1 MTMRTDPHLAVARH
15 VFSAMGTSVAL
26 VTPAGVPKW
35 DVRQAILLV
44 ERAFAEQEQRFSRFR
59 PDSEL
64 SEVNGAGPGSLR
76 LSRPFAALMRC
87 ALQAAAE
94 TDGLFD
100 PTVLPAMVA
109 AGYDRSFEDI
119 IVRAREVLR
128 PDAPTGR
135 WREISLAGDRL
146 TMPEGIGLVSA
157 GSPRGGPWI
166 EQRSSSKGSCRGRS
180 LTLAATCALWV
191 TRRPNGLQI
200 GVEHPFDPHV
210 EVLRLA
216 LIEGALATSS
226 TARRSW
232 GPNLHHLIDPR
243 TGRPAVTDVVQATA
257 WARTC
262 AEAEVRAKVA
272 LLRGV
277 AALDETAATLVL
289 EDGTV
294 MTSMGAGAEGSAR
307 SDRR

>member
-1 MTMRTDPHLAVARH
+1 MTMRTDLHLAVARH

-64 SEVNGAGPGSLR
+64 SEVNGAGPGRLR

-146 TMPEGIGLVSA
+146 TMPEGIGLDLGGIAKGWTVDRAAELVKGLVPWAIVDA
-157 GSPRGGPWI
+157 GGDMRAVGDAP
-166 EQRSSSKGSCRGRS
+166 
-180 LTLAATCALWV
+180 AD
-191 TRRPNGLQI
+191 GLQI

-232 GPNLHHLIDPR
+232 GPNLHHLIDAR